1 MKKIILILLIAW
13 ILLILLNKTTEKF
26 DVVYYDLNNNLI
38 PEADYKSIYDISE
51 PQYTTFIKDVEGPNS
66 KDIGYVDMDIMN
78 TYRNKVNC
86 CLVEKKFVPIN
97 NVSPPK
103 PFNKASFDLMPN
115 KDLLDY
121 AATHDENYMN
131 YGKFAYTY
139 NKLSDEMC
147 DASIYNL
154 DSNKMLLIEGENNWS
169 NEMCTL
175 ETQSISNLGWKSSAL
190 PRSNQT
196 SNLGSC
202 RRANKECV
210 DFVDKQFCD
219 KYMKDGMMWS
229 DQPCN
234 MPIYPEF
241 IDRSKLNPVKITND
255 TIILF
260 NPSLNM
266 VIRNN

>member
-13 ILLILLNKTTEKF
+13 ILLILLNKTTENF
-26 DVVYYDLNNNLI
+26 D
-38 PEADYKSIYDISE
+38 
-51 PQYTTFIKDVEGPNS
+51 IK
-66 KDIGYVDMDIMN
+66 N
-78 TYRNKVNC
+78 TYNDKVNC

-121 AATHDENYMN
+121 AATHGENYMN
-131 YGKFAYTY
+131 HGEFAYTY
-139 NKLSDEMC
+139 NKLTD
-147 DASIYNL
+147 DACIASKYEL
-154 DSNKMLLIEGENNWS
+154 DSNKILLIDGKNNWS

-175 ETQSISNLGWKSSAL
+175 ETLGSFPRTFIGGADELRWEKQSSAF

-219 KYMKDGMMWS
+219 KYINDGMTWS
-229 DQPCN
+229 DKPCN
-234 MPIYPEF
+234 MPLDFKF
-241 IDRSKLNPVKITND
+241 IHKIKLGPTKVSNDKVTLVKAK
-255 TIILF
+255 
-260 NPSLNM
+260 PNM
-266 VIRNN
+266 IK